1 MTGPFTSDVSGKN
14 IKQMEPTTISKRFQ
28 KPGSFYL
35 WAGTFFLLWVL
46 IIIAFYVAT
55 IKIDYIW
62 HWEKIPGYFL
72 YKDTVAITA
81 EINGEVETISI
92 EGEKALIRVKGYDE
106 TDIGNGSAR
115 RRRQEGQIPAVL
127 YGPKTEDYT
136 APAAGLIVEEGD
148 LVSPGDTLATFK
160 KWEPGVFMIGLA
172 ITIEVSILSTIFGIL
187 IGIFGGLARVSS
199 NPLFKWSSTLYVELI
214 RGSPL
219 LVQIFIWYFL
229 LGTMINTIISE
240 YGLGRIDPL
249 WYGVAALSTFTGAY
263 VAEIVRAGI
272 QSIHFGQVEAARSL
286 GMTYAQSMRY
296 IILPQALRRILPPL
310 AGQFIS
316 LVKDSS
322 LLGIIAVRELTKATR
337 EIVTVSL
344 QTFESWMVCAVL
356 YLIVTFALSMFVQH
370 LERRTQLT

>member
-1 MTGPFTSDVSGKN
+1 MTGQFIYDVSWKN
-14 IKQMEPTTISKRFQ
+14 NKQMEPTTISERFQ

-62 HWEKIPGYFL
+62 HWEKIPWYFL

-81 EINGEVETISI
+81 EIEGEVETISI
-92 EGEKALIRVKGYDE
+92 EGEKAVIRVKGYDE
-106 TDIGNGSAR
+106 TDSGNGQAR
-115 RRRQEGQIPAVL
+115 RRRQKGQPAVL

-148 LVSPGDTLATFK
+148 LISPGDTLATFK
-160 KWEPGVFMIGLA
+160 KWEPGIFTIGLA

-229 LGTMINTIISE
+229 LGTMINTIISK
-240 YGLGRIDPL
+240 YGIGRIDPL

-356 YLIVTFALSMFVQH
+356 YLIVTFALSMFVQY